1 MKEIVNVIKKSLE
14 VGKSDKIKFEE
25 ALDLIDCMVFYTD
38 IEGKIFYLNQAFAN
52 YLGESKKD
60 IIGKKE
66 EHFLG
71 KKTSKDNKIA
81 YKKGFLSKKDKVDG
95 RIFEVFKS
103 RIDFFDK
110 EKIKIKIFTTIKVMD
125 C

>member
-1 MKEIVNVIKKSLE
+1 MKEIGDVIKKSLE
-14 VGKSDKIKFEE
+14 IGKSDRVKFEE
-25 ALDLIDCMVFYTD
+25 ALDLIDYMVFYTD

-52 YLGESKKD
+52 FLGESKKN

-66 EHFLG
+66 EYFLG
-71 KKTSKDNKIA
+71 RKIRKDNRIA
-81 YKKGFLSKKDKVDG
+81 YEKGVLSKKDKVDG

-103 RIDFFDK
+103 RIDFLNK
-110 EKIKIKIFTTIKVMD
+110 EKVKIQIFTTIKVMD

>member
-1 MKEIVNVIKKSLE
+1 MKEIVDVIKKSLE
-14 VGKSDKIKFEE
+14 IGKSDKVKFEE
-25 ALDLIDCMVFYTD
+25 ALDLIDYMVFYTD

-52 YLGESKKD
+52 FLGESKKN

-71 KKTSKDNKIA
+71 KRIRKDNKIA
-81 YKKGFLSKKDKVDG
+81 YEKGFLSKKDKFDG

-103 RIDFFDK
+103 RIDFFSK
-110 EKIKIKIFTTIKVMD
+110 EKVKIQIFTTIKVMD